1 VLVMAVAAGVVG
13 TRTAALLRDTAQPAA
28 TAVTTTTVATG
39 GQGGRRAPDTLGG
52 MPRTDP
58 FGTTPVRGGV
68 VPATYGTSAADTVSL
83 IANPPGMDRGAKWRA
98 GIRSSRPDELAA
110 AVTFHRVPIDGL
122 DIWCTDD
129 QRAFKACYIVG
140 PKLEIDITGSGTPSR
155 LADLLAEAYRRMGG

>member
-1 VLVMAVAAGVVG
+1 MAVAAVVVG
-13 TRTAALLRDTAQPAA
+13 TRTAALLRETARPAA
-28 TAVTTTTVATG
+28 AAVTTTTVATG
-39 GQGGRRAPDTLGG
+39 AQGGRQAPDTLGG

-98 GIRSSRPDELAA
+98 SLRGSWPDQSLTD
-110 AVTFHRVPIDGL
+110 VKFHRVPVDGL

-129 QRAFKACYIVG
+129 QRAFKACYVAG
-140 PKLEIDITGSGTPSR
+140 PKLEIDITGSRPSSQ
-155 LADLLAEAYRRMGG
+155 LAGLLAEAYRKLGG